1 MMQKVSLT
9 KQNVKT
15 RGLLRYMGGATYI
28 GGGEHV
34 PPPQKVVVQGIQK
47 VGYRVQGQLLDTDT
61 DTDTCE
67 MNTFAHPNSKTM
79 AQKVTEP
86 LESLKFSI
94 VHFNQQLRQS
104 LNSGVCQNRY
114 VLYTDNVLRR

>member
-1 MMQKVSLT
+1 MW
-9 KQNVKT
+9 
-15 RGLLRYMGGATYI
+15 G
-28 GGGEHV
+28 
-34 PPPQKVVVQGIQK
+34 VQG
-47 VGYRVQGQLLDTDT
+47 VQGQLLDIDT
-61 DTDTCE
+61 APDTYE
-67 MNTFAHPNSKTM
+67 MNRFANPNSKTM

-94 VHFNQQLRQS
+94 VHFNQQLRQL